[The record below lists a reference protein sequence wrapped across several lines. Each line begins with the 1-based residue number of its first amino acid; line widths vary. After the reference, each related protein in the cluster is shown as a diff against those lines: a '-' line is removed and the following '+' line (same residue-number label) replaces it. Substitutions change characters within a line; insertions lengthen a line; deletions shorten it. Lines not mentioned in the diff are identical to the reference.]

1 MNETTNHIDL
11 LKAPSFSQL
20 GSIQVNTIILLTA
33 IALLIFGFFFIFKK
47 YIAPFLGS
55 RRAVKKASILS
66 YRLEVLV
73 WGLYTVFGLYQ
84 LLTDSFYITASIL
97 ILVILAGRNF
107 WRDLFA
113 GIAFKIENKF
123 EINDPVKFSE
133 YVGVL
138 EKISIRNIQIKT
150 ENEELV
156 LVPFRKLTNSLFI
169 KRQAKGKLHSA
180 KLSLKIG
187 DKNPDDLLVQINNWI
202 YQCPWAVVND
212 KVSAKIVSEK
222 EILVTVYAIDILSIN
237 KTEAYL
243 KKRLNKIS

>member
-1 MNETTNHIDL
+1 VNETANHIDL
-11 LKAPSFSQL
+11 LKAPSFSQI
-20 GSIQVNTIILLTA
+20 GSIEVYTVILLGTL
-33 IALLIFGFFFIFKK
+33 ALFIFGFFFVFKK

-66 YRLEVLV
+66 YRLEVVV

-84 LLTDSFYITASIL
+84 LLTDSFYITTSIL
-97 ILVILAGRNF
+97 VLIILAGRNF

-123 EINDPVKFSE
+123 ELNDPVKFAD

-138 EKISIRNIQIKT
+138 EKISVRNIQIKT

-156 LVPFRKLTNSLFI
+156 LVPFRKLSNALFI

-180 KLSLKIG
+180 KVSLQIG
-187 DKNPDDLLVQINNWI
+187 DRNADDLLVQINNWI

-212 KVSAKIVSEK
+212 KVSAKIVSDT
-222 EILVTVYAIDILSIN
+222 EIIITVCAIDILSIN

-243 KKRLNKIS
+243 KKRLNKVA